1 MFAASVHLEVELITF
16 AFVESREAR
25 TLDRADVHECVRLA
39 VVTYKEAE
47 TLHRIEEFDGPGR
60 FFSGQFT
67 LRSGTAIAAA
77 FGVAAASAL
86 FDRNDIADNL
96 DVLRRHLAAAIDQ
109 IEFEALTF
117 SQTFE
122 AGALNRTDVNENVF
136 AAAFLLDEAEAL
148 LSVEELYDAFAGA
161 DDLCGHAVETAA
173 TAAAAALAAAE
184 PSAAAT
190 GTAATAA
197 SAEAITAA
205 AAATEAVIA
214 ATETVAAAAIAVTA
228 EIAAATERIE
238 AFFTESIA
246 LITAPTT
253 APFIITHNLKRTFVS
268 PPDIHFAGNA
278 SGSAPNSSGEKTRSP
293 QPPINHYT

>member
-47 TLHRIEEFDGPGR
+47 TLHCIEEFDGPGR

-67 LRSGTAIAAA
+67 LRSCTAIAAA
-77 FGVAAASAL
+77 FGVAASAL

-161 DDLCGHAVETAA
+161 DDLCGHAVETAGTA
-173 TAAAAALAAAE
+173 TTAALAAAE

-205 AAATEAVIA
+205 AAAAEAVIA